1 MPKYRKETKMK
12 ELLERCCG
20 IDIHKKTAVACIM
33 LGSGKKIKK
42 EIRTFGT
49 MTSDIKD
56 LKIWLKQNKIKHVA
70 IESTGIYWKP
80 IFNVLED
87 DFEIVLA
94 NAKHIKNVP
103 GRKTDVKDSEWL
115 CKLLKNGLIAKS
127 FIPPED
133 IRHLRELTRYRKSL
147 LSGLTA
153 AKNRVVKTL
162 ESANVKLASV
172 LSNVHGATGWKII
185 KELANGE
192 QSVKKLI
199 SNLSPRVKASKEQF
213 EKALE
218 NTLKTHNRELL
229 KVKIRHIENL
239 QKLISEVEEQI
250 KTLLKKYSS
259 EILLLRTIPGMG
271 ETIAAI
277 TLAEIGA
284 DMNQFPSDM
293 HIASWAGLAP
303 GNNESAG
310 KKKVLESLKEIKT

>member
-1 MPKYRKETKMK
+1 MT

-20 IDIHKKTAVACIM
+20 IDIHKETAVVCIM
-33 LGSGKKIKK
+33 MGSGKKMTQ

-49 MTSDIKD
+49 MTNDIED
-56 LKIWLKQNKIKHVA
+56 LKLWLKKNKIKKVA

-80 IFNVLED
+80 IFNILED
-87 DFEIVLA
+87 EVEIILA

-115 CKLLKNGLIAKS
+115 CKLLKNGLIEKS

-147 LSGLTA
+147 LSGLTS

-162 ESANVKLASV
+162 ESANVKIASV

-185 KELANGE
+185 QGLANGE
-192 QSVKKLI
+192 QSIKQLTK
-199 SNLSPRVKASKEQF
+199 NLHPQIKSSREDF
-213 EKALE
+213 EKALK
-218 NTLKTHNRELL
+218 NTLKTHDRELL
-229 KVKIRHIENL
+229 RVKIKHIEGLNE
-239 QKLISEVEEQI
+239 LISTIEEQI
-250 KTLLKKYSS
+250 KTHLQKYTSEINLLK
-259 EILLLRTIPGMG
+259 TIPGMG
-271 ETIAAI
+271 DTIAAI
-277 TLAEIGA
+277 TLAEIGV
-284 DMNQFPSDM
+284 DMDQFPSDM

-310 KKKVLESLKEIKT
+310 KKKALELPREIKI